1 MHGPLLAN
9 PSPAVQP
16 KPDIR
21 YMGRGII
28 TIGVFT
34 FVEAVRSR
42 LLWVML
48 ALVVAGFA
56 LAEFLASIAITED
69 RAIQVG
75 VLSAVWRIISV
86 FLIGLAVISSLA
98 REAADKGMDLL
109 FSFPLDR
116 AVYYFGKLGG
126 FAAVAVIAA
135 VVIAPLLLLYA
146 PLSAVLLWMLSLFCE
161 LILIICLSLFLVF
174 TFSHVTVAVSGLMG
188 IYVLARSIESFQ
200 LMARGPFFDSNS
212 LADQFIAWFLQSLA
226 YLLPSFSLFARAD
239 WLIDPATMSG
249 ALSEVVIQTVIYGAL
264 ISAAALFDL
273 YRKSL

>member
-1 MHGPLLAN
+1 
-9 PSPAVQP
+9 
-16 KPDIR
+16 
-21 YMGRGII
+21 MGRGII

-48 ALVVAGFA
+48 ALVIAGFA
-56 LAEFLASIAITED
+56 LAEFLGSIAITED

-75 VLSAVWRIISV
+75 VLSAVWRIVCV

-109 FSFPLDR
+109 FSLPLHR
-116 AVYYFGKLGG
+116 AAYYFGKLGG

-135 VVIAPLLLLYA
+135 IVIAPLLLLYA
-146 PLSAVLLWMLSLFCE
+146 PLSAVLLWMVSLFCE
-161 LILIICLSLFLVF
+161 LMLIICLSLFLVF
-174 TFSHVTVAVSGLMG
+174 TFNHVTVAVSGLMG
-188 IYVLARSIESFQ
+188 IYVLARSIDSFQ
-200 LMARGPFFDSNS
+200 LMARGPFFDSSS
-212 LADQFIAWFLQSLA
+212 LADQSIAWFLQALA
-226 YLLPSFSLFARAD
+226 YMLPSFSLFARAD

-249 ALSEVVIQTVIYGAL
+249 ALGAVVLQTVIYGVL

>member
-1 MHGPLLAN
+1 M
-9 PSPAVQP
+9 
-16 KPDIR
+16 R
-21 YMGRGII
+21 RGII

-48 ALVVAGFA
+48 ALALAGFA
-56 LAEFLASIAITED
+56 LAEFLGSIAITED

-75 VLSAVWRIISV
+75 VLSAGWRIVSV

-109 FSFPLDR
+109 FSFPMHR
-116 AVYYFGKLGG
+116 AAYYFGKLAG
-126 FAAVAVIAA
+126 FAALAALAAIVAV
-135 VVIAPLLLLYA
+135 PLLLMYA
-146 PLSAVLLWMLSLFCE
+146 PLPAVLLWMVSLFCE
-161 LILIICLSLFLVF
+161 LLLIICLSLFLVF
-174 TFSHVTVAVSGLMG
+174 TFSQVTVAVSGLMG

-200 LMARGPFFDSNS
+200 LMARGPFFDSS
-212 LADQFIAWFLQSLA
+212 SFADQFVALFMQSLA
-226 YLLPSFSLFARAD
+226 YLLPSLSLFARAD
-239 WLIDPATMSG
+239 WLIDPASSDG
-249 ALSEVVIQTVIYGAL
+249 ALLGVLVQTVIYATL